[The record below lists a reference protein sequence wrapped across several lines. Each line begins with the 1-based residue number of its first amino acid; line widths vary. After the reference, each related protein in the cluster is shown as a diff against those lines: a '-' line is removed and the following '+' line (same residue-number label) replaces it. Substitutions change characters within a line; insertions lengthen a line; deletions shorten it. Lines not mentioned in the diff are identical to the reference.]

1 MRTTLAENDIE
12 KASDLTRKMVC
23 EYGMSE
29 ELGPLTFG
37 KKEEQIF
44 LGREIAQHRD
54 YSEMTAQRID
64 EEVRD
69 IVTNAYKRAQ
79 RLIKDNLHTLQTL
92 ADSLLEKETLNSG
105 DIDEMMG
112 GNEKLNQGE
121 KDVRTS

>member
-1 MRTTLAENDIE
+1 
-12 KASDLTRKMVC
+12 
-23 EYGMSE
+23 MSE

-37 KKEEQIF
+37 KKEGQIF
-44 LGREIAQHRD
+44 LGREFTQHRD

-79 RLIKDNLHTLQTL
+79 RLIKDNLHTLHTL

-112 GNEKLNQGE
+112 GGEKLSQGE